1 MTNSSSPTS
10 SHASTLAAA
19 PVNGNQ
25 DRSRPPL
32 LSLFFAF
39 QIIGGHIGFPIMLA
53 VVFALRNASS
63 RHPLFINFCVTWIVS
78 SVVFCIL

>member
-1 MTNSSSPTS
+1 MDSRSLSMSTQ
-10 SHASTLAAA
+10 AGTLAAA
-19 PVNGNQ
+19 PMNGHD
-25 DRSRPPL
+25 DRARPPL

-39 QIIGGHIGFPIMLA
+39 QIIGGHIGFPILIA

-63 RHPLFINFCVTWIVS
+63 RHPLFINFCIIWVIS